1 MKKFVKKSM
10 LLVVPILCSLIVL
23 TACKT
28 QAGPSNYNVSGVI
41 DDIPT
46 ITSVV
51 GSRDFV
57 GSSVTRYA
65 KAEEG
70 NLSVTCV
77 YGGAE
82 DPNADIR
89 KYCDT
94 LTTENGFTLYPSEDP
109 TDTTT
114 ILTAPS
120 TIAGQH
126 IQITIV
132 PSASGYSIVT
142 EIMDDGDAAS
152 VLKPE
157 NTGMDNLLNS
167 QTSETDSNLVSGTE
181 DTQPTNTAVPDSS
194 GDNPVSNSETE
205 EPVLN
210 SIA

>member
-28 QAGPSNYNVSGVI
+28 QAGPSNYNVAGVVE
-41 DDIPT
+41 DIPT

-77 YGGAE
+77 YSGAE
-82 DPNADIR
+82 DPTADIQ
-89 KYCDT
+89 KYCNA
-94 LTTENGFTLYPSEDP
+94 LIAENGFTLHQAEDP
-109 TDTTT
+109 TDTQT

-132 PSASGYSIVT
+132 PSSSGYSIVT
-142 EIMDDGDAAS
+142 EIMDDGDSAS

-157 NTGMDNLLNS
+157 NTGVENLLDND
-167 QTSETDSNLVSGTE
+167 ETDTGLTSNAE
-181 DTQPTNTAVPDSS
+181 DTQSSNTTVPDGS
-194 GDNPVSNSETE
+194 GDAASTGETE

>member
-10 LLVVPILCSLIVL
+10 MLIVPILCSLIVL

-28 QAGPSNYNVSGVI
+28 QAGPSNYNVAGVVE
-41 DDIPT
+41 DIPT

-51 GSRDFV
+51 GGRGFV

-77 YGGAE
+77 YNGAE
-82 DPNADIR
+82 DPAADIQ
-89 KYCDT
+89 KYCNT
-94 LTTENGFTLYPSEDP
+94 LVAENGFTLYPSADP
-109 TDTTT
+109 TAAET

-126 IQITIV
+126 IQITIM
-132 PSASGYSIVT
+132 PSGDGYTIVT
-142 EIMDDGDAAS
+142 EIMDDGDSAS

-157 NTGMDNLLNS
+157 NTGTESLLNS
-167 QTSETDSNLVSGTE
+167 QPDETESTPTSGTE
-181 DTQPTNTAVPDSS
+181 DTQSANTAVPDGSDDTIVFDS
-194 GDNPVSNSETE
+194 DILTAE
-205 EPVLN
+205 
-210 SIA
+210 

>member
-28 QAGPSNYNVSGVI
+28 QAGPSNYNVAGVT

-77 YGGAE
+77 YSGAE
-82 DPNADIR
+82 DPAADVQ

-94 LTTENGFTLYPSEDP
+94 LTAENGFTLHPAEDP
-109 TDTTT
+109 TSKQT

-126 IQITIV
+126 IQITIM
-132 PSASGYSIVT
+132 ADNQGYTIVT
-142 EIMDDGDAAS
+142 EIMDDGDSAS

-157 NTGMDNLLNS
+157 NTGSETLMTDS
-167 QTSETDSNLVSGTE
+167 QTDETESAPVSGAE
-181 DTQPTNTAVPDSS
+181 DTQSSNTAVPDGSDDTIEFGADILS
-194 GDNPVSNSETE
+194 AAE
-205 EPVLN
+205 
-210 SIA
+210 